1 MVFGLVGLQCTKTVQ
16 VIKHCRD
23 ILARAN
29 NIWRVWAVCMKYRL
43 LWKWTVS
50 MNVKCWSILVIIYLL
65 YLSVTLHSCHC
76 WQEVWEA
83 DCNSPILTVPTG
95 YKFSPVWQYLNGH
108 TIIMAIWS
116 ADNTDFFSTCGNQ
129 VSLFGKMLLPILI
142 FFSFFFFPSF
152 LFFKFCIC
160 WQGWHWQ

>member
-23 ILARAN
+23 ILERAN

-116 ADNTDFFSTCGNQ
+116 ADNTDFFQYMWESSKSVWENVITNINFFQ
-129 VSLFGKMLLPILI
+129 F
-142 FFSFFFFPSF
+142 FFSPQ
-152 LFFKFCIC
+152 LFIF
-160 WQGWHWQ
+160 